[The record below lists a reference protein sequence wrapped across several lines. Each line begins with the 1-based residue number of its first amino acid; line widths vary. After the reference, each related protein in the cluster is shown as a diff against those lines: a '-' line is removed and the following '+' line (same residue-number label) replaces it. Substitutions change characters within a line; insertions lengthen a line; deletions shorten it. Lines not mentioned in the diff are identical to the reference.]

1 MQLGLGTNYN
11 WSPCLYLWLWIS
23 GQLGRMASRHGTSTA
38 FASPKFPSPKWQQGA
53 QHGAH
58 AKPDYAIYDIYII
71 YIYIYISLSL
81 SPSPSPR
88 VLAICVCYFHFKC
101 FLWISRGPTGCPRG
115 ARGQATARC
124 RVNIGDGLTARLL
137 CPGGHLR
144 DEVPLTKRL
153 QHVTIIEGFICQW
166 IGLRENLQ
174 ETMVF
179 TIKYRAFL

>member
-1 MQLGLGTNYN
+1 MLVFVAMNLRPTWQNGFKARNQHSLCIPKISIPQMAARCAARCSCQARLCYIWYIYN
-11 WSPCLYLWLWIS
+11 
-23 GQLGRMASRHGTSTA
+23 
-38 FASPKFPSPKWQQGA
+38 
-53 QHGAH
+53 
-58 AKPDYAIYDIYII
+58 IYI
-71 YIYIYISLSL
+71 YIFYIYISLSL

-88 VLAICVCYFHFKC
+88 VQAICGCYFHFKC